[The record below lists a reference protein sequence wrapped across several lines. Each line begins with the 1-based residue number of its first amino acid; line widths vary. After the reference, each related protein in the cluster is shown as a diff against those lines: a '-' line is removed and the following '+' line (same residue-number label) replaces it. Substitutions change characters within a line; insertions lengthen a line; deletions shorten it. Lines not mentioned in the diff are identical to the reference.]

1 VSAITTPHAS
11 YDQVVRRLSLIMLA
25 AAAAASQ
32 PFFYGGQAVIEGVLM
47 RGPTSWAVAAR
58 RPDGGISLRQEI
70 LQSRMYRSPFFRLP
84 LVRGVVGLAEMMHL
98 GTSAMIWSANVKA
111 RAENI
116 EIGRGAIAATLAFS
130 AVFSF
135 ALFFGLPLLSAGALQ
150 RHSTLGF
157 TLVEGGIRGALV
169 LGYMY
174 LISLIPDVKRLFQYH
189 GAEHKTINAFE
200 AGAPLTIE
208 GVAPQSRLHPRC
220 GTGFLIVVVFVSIVV
235 FTLVGRPVLPLLVL
249 SRIVLVPVIASVSY
263 ELIRLGARHSANP
276 VVSRL
281 LVPVLAAQYLTT
293 REPDASMMEVAI
305 TAFTAV
311 RVGSDSPGAPTPVV
325 VEPAV
330 EELV

>member
-1 VSAITTPHAS
+1 MDPGLLIL
-11 YDQVVRRLSLIMLA
+11 LSA
-25 AAAAASQ
+25 AAAAAQ

-47 RGPTSWAVAAR
+47 RGPVGWAVAAR
-58 RPDGGISLRQEI
+58 RPDGGISVRQDE
-70 LQSRMYRSPFFRLP
+70 LKSRMYRSAFFRLP
-84 LVRGVVGLAEMMHL
+84 FMRGVVGLAEMMHL

-111 RAENI
+111 KAENI
-116 EIGRGAIAATLAFS
+116 EIGRGAIAGTLAFS

-169 LGYMY
+169 VGYMY
-174 LISLIPDVKRLFQYH
+174 LISFIPDVRRLFQYH

-235 FTLVGRPVLPLLVL
+235 FSLVGRPPLPLLIL
-249 SRIVLVPVIASVSY
+249 SRIVLVPVIASLSY
-263 ELIRLGARHSANP
+263 ELIRLGARHSTNP
-276 VVSRL
+276 VVARL

-293 REPDASMMEVAI
+293 REPDASMMEVAL
-305 TAFTAV
+305 TAFRAV
-311 RVGSDSPGAPTPVV
+311 RVAADGAAADALTA

-330 EELV
+330 EEIV